1 MKRFPNL
8 RPLFS
13 LALLWLAAMALVA
26 TLKLSIRD
34 LNNAAFL
41 AVVIPAMVAAY
52 LLGLWDWPAHRAA
65 AFLITF
71 GVPLILIE
79 VTRTAHAVWQILI
92 HLPALQFKLLYAWIT
107 GQSVDLS
114 FFRNQLDEILNLV
127 EIFLRGLM
135 AGGSTPSPTLLE
147 LTWDIPLFIVSAWSG
162 WWTSR
167 HNSILIA
174 LIPSLAVQ
182 AFLLNFARRTEGLT
196 LQICAFILILLMGF
210 HQKWSLSKSENKRQ
224 NRVRLETYATILILS
239 TVLAVAA
246 GLVSHPPAEEQV
258 VRQPQPQQEG
268 TATSEKNVVE
278 EMISNASSNSSPPP
292 GLPQEHPISS
302 APQSL
307 MDVIFL
313 ASDGENVSTDEVEI
327 GDEPTVRQGYYWRW
341 ITYDQYSGRG
351 WSSTPTTETS
361 YSADQPLFE
370 FSGQGYDMVHQT
382 IIKASATDDHLYWPG
397 SLMRADQPV
406 DTAWRTSPPSEDP
419 LLHMDM
425 LGTLVQ
431 AQQYSADSLIPQ
443 FNETQLR
450 EASQIYPTEILQK
463 YLTLPRDI
471 SQRVRDLAVT
481 LTYQAQN
488 PYDKAKAI
496 ETYLRSYPYTLDVPP
511 LPENKE
517 ISDYFLFE
525 IKTGY
530 CEYYATSMVVLART
544 VGLPARMV
552 IGYASNEY
560 DSQSGQ
566 YIVRQANA
574 HSWVEIYFPE
584 IGWVEFE
591 PTASQP
597 QIQRGQEQQSEE
609 QPAPVEDPAVAS
621 TPPEPTIKDR
631 HGIIY
636 AKQGYFVGRSPFFAI
651 LLSVLAFIGAGL
663 GYLYMQGL
671 RFSYK
676 TIGSMY
682 QYIYHHGKKIMPMS
696 PANATPTLFAENLKA
711 KLRRKQRFLRPAA
724 GELDQL
730 TTLYLKE
737 TYSPRPVTPH
747 EQEQAVLIW
756 RKLFWRLLFARIILS
771 LPVSLQNK

>member
-13 LALLWLAAMALVA
+13 LALLWLAAIALVW
-26 TLKLSIRD
+26 TLKISIRG
-34 LNNAAFL
+34 LNDAAFL
-41 AVVIPAMVAAY
+41 PVAIPAMVLAY
-52 LLGLWDWPAHRAA
+52 WLGWRNWPAHQTA
-65 AFLITF
+65 AFLISI
-71 GVPLILIE
+71 GVPLILME
-79 VTRTAHAVWQILI
+79 VTRTSSVVWQLLI
-92 HLPALQFKLLYAWIT
+92 HLPELQLKLLTGWLT

-114 FFRNQLDEILNLV
+114 FFRIQFDELLNLV
-127 EIFLRGLM
+127 EIFLRGLVIDG
-135 AGGSTPSPTLLE
+135 AEPGPALLE
-147 LTWDIPLFIVSAWSG
+147 LTWDVPLFMVSAWSG

-174 LIPSLAVQ
+174 LTPSLAMQ
-182 AFLLNFARRTEGLT
+182 ALLLNYARRPEGLM
-196 LQICAFILILLMGF
+196 LQVCAFILIFLMGF
-210 HQKWSLSKSENKRQ
+210 HQKWSLSKSESRTQGK
-224 NRVRLETYATILILS
+224 VRLETYGTVFILS
-239 TVLAVAA
+239 TVLALAA
-246 GLVSHPPAEEQV
+246 GLVPHSPAQEQAAKQPPA
-258 VRQPQPQQEG
+258 QQEG
-268 TATSEKNVVE
+268 MATSEQNVIE
-278 EMISNASSNSSPPP
+278 EITGSTNNNSSSPP
-292 GLPQEHPISS
+292 GLPQDHQIS
-302 APQSL
+302 APPQSL

-313 ASDGENVSTDEVEI
+313 ASDDESAFSGEGEI
-327 GDEPTVRQGYYWRW
+327 EGEPAVKPGHYWRW

-351 WSSTPTTETS
+351 WSSTPTTNTS

-370 FSGQGYDMVHQT
+370 FSGEGYDMVHQT

-406 DTAWRTSPPSEDP
+406 DTTWRTSPPSEDP

-450 EASQIYPTEILQK
+450 AASQVYPTEILQK
-463 YLTLPRDI
+463 YLSLPRDI

-496 ETYLRSYPYTLDVPP
+496 ETYLRSYPYTLDVPA

-517 ISDYFLFE
+517 IADYFLFE

-552 IGYASNEY
+552 IGYASNEF
-560 DSQSGQ
+560 DPESGQ

-597 QIQRGQEQQSEE
+597 PIERQQQQPEQQPPS
-609 QPAPVEDPAVAS
+609 AEDPNITA
-621 TPPEPTIKDR
+621 TPPLPAIKDR

-636 AKQGYFVGRSPFFAI
+636 AKQGHFVGRSPFFAVLFSI
-651 LLSVLAFIGAGL
+651 LAFMGACL
-663 GYLYMQGL
+663 WYLRVQGL
-671 RFSYK
+671 WFSYR

-682 QYIYHHGKKIMPMS
+682 QYIYRHGKKIVPGTPS
-696 PANATPTLFAENLKA
+696 NATPSLFAEKLKE

-730 TTLYLKE
+730 TALYLKE
-737 TYSPRPVTPH
+737 TYSPHPVTKD

-756 RKLFWRLLFARIILS
+756 RKLFWRLLFARMILR
-771 LPVSLQNK
+771 

>member
-13 LALLWLAAMALVA
+13 LALLWLATIALVS
-26 TLKLSIRD
+26 TLKLSIRG
-34 LNNAAFL
+34 LNEAAFL
-41 AVVIPAMVAAY
+41 PVVIPAMVIAY
-52 LLGLWDWPAHRAA
+52 LLGLWNWPAHRTS
-65 AFLITF
+65 AFLITL
-71 GVPLILIE
+71 GVPLILME
-79 VTRTAHAVWQILI
+79 VTRTSHAIWQIFI
-92 HLPALQFKLLYAWIT
+92 HLPSLQFKLLLGWLT

-114 FFRNQLDEILNLV
+114 FFRMQLDEILNLIEV
-127 EIFLRGLM
+127 FLRGLVL
-135 AGGSTPSPTLLE
+135 GGTQPGPTLLE
-147 LTWDIPLFIVSAWSG
+147 LTWDVPLFMVSAWSG

-167 HNSILIA
+167 QNSILVA

-182 AFLLNFARRTEGLT
+182 VFLLNYARRSEGMM
-196 LQICAFILILLMGF
+196 LQVCAFVLILLMGF
-210 HQKWSLSKSENKRQ
+210 HQKWSLSKSESKTQ
-224 NRVRLETYATILILS
+224 SRVRMETYGTVFILS
-239 TVLAVAA
+239 SVLAVAA
-246 GLVSHPPAEEQV
+246 GLVSRPPAQEQV
-258 VRQPQPQQEG
+258 IQNPQTQQVS
-268 TATSEKNVVE
+268 TTTSEQNVIE
-278 EMISNASSNSSPPP
+278 EITSSMNSSSPPR
-292 GLPQEHPISS
+292 GLPQDHQITTP
-302 APQSL
+302 PQSL

-313 ASDGENVSTDEVEI
+313 ASDDENPLPEEGEI
-327 GDEPTVRQGYYWRW
+327 GDEPSVRQGYYWRW

-351 WSSTPTTETS
+351 WSSTATSETS

-370 FSGQGYDMVHQT
+370 FSGEGYDMVHQT
-382 IIKASATDDHLYWPG
+382 IIKASAADDHLYSPG
-397 SLMRADQPV
+397 SLMRANQPV
-406 DTAWRTSPPSEDP
+406 DTTWRTNPPSEDP

-425 LGTLVQ
+425 FGTLVQ
-431 AQQYSADSLIPQ
+431 AQQYSAASLVPQ

-450 EASQIYPTEILQK
+450 EASQVYPTEILQK
-463 YLTLPRDI
+463 YLSLPRDI

-496 ETYLRSYPYTLDVPP
+496 ETYLRSYPYTLDVPA

-530 CEYYATSMVVLART
+530 CEYYASSMVVLART

-560 DSQSGQ
+560 DAESGQ

-591 PTASQP
+591 PTASQAP
-597 QIQRGQEQQSEE
+597 IERGQEQLEE
-609 QPAPVEDPAVAS
+609 QPAPLEDSSIA
-621 TPPEPTIKDR
+621 TPPAPTIKDR

-636 AKQGYFVGRSPFFAI
+636 AKHGYFVERSPFFAV
-651 LLSVLAFIGAGL
+651 LFSVLAFIGACL
-663 GYLYMQGL
+663 WYLRIQGL
-671 RFSYK
+671 WFSYK

-682 QYIYHHGKKIMPMS
+682 QYIYRHGKKIVPGT
-696 PANATPTLFAENLKA
+696 PPNATPTLFAEKLKE

-724 GELDQL
+724 GELDRL

-737 TYSPRPVTPH
+737 TYSPHPVTKD

-756 RKLFWRLLFARIILS
+756 RKLFWRLLYARIILR
-771 LPVSLQNK
+771 